1 MFYGTKSGV
10 KVFDSSHAPE
20 CDRVNSLEVRDLQ
33 GEMLV
38 HVSPTG
44 EWTLDKLVA
53 ELNTPGVVC
62 KVAEAGG
69 ADAYLGSHWV
79 GGSEV

>member
-1 MFYGTKSGV
+1 M
-10 KVFDSSHAPE
+10 
-20 CDRVNSLEVRDLQ
+20 NSLEVRDLQ